1 MTYKMNWRDF
11 QKNIARSCIG
21 WREEDDFTDVT
32 LVSGDGKFHRAHKI
46 ILSSGSTFFMN
57 ILQNAKHPQPL
68 IVLKGIKD
76 HNLNAILD
84 YLYFGEVTIHQEYLN
99 DFFAEAEEYL
109 LKGLDEINIE
119 MQGEVMKN
127 SLNNQNEQLIYDNTE
142 SKPKLE
148 DNLDDCSKFNES
160 KINPQVLAAEVKE
173 TTEEDYILKELGLS
187 EPEPAPKVQ
196 IKEDIDEP
204 VIANES
210 HSNIHVVADDEE
222 AKRREYLRKLTLQ
235 FVADDK
241 KAKRQEYLRKIKASK
256 VDKFKVQFEGDSE
269 KDLKLTINT
278 MINEIGSHFFCK
290 VCKKTPST
298 NRSAI
303 EQHVKDFHITGLSFK
318 CKLCDKKLRS
328 GNALYTHNYRHHH
341 TRN

>member
-1 MTYKMNWRDF
+1 MNWGDF
-11 QKNIARSCIG
+11 QTNMARSCID
-21 WREEDDFTDVT
+21 WREDDEFTDVT
-32 LVSGDGKFHRAHKI
+32 LVSGDGKFHKAHKI

-57 ILQNAKHPQPL
+57 ILQNVKHPQPL
-68 IVLKGIKD
+68 IVLKGMND
-76 HNLNAILD
+76 HNLKAILD
-84 YLYFGEVTIHQEYLN
+84 YLYCGEVTIHQEDLN
-99 DFFAEAEEYL
+99 NFFAEAEEYQ
-109 LKGLDEINIE
+109 LKGLAEINVE
-119 MQGEVMKN
+119 MQN
-127 SLNNQNEQLIYDNTE
+127 TQNTRI
-142 SKPKLE
+142 PKIE
-148 DNLDDCSKFNES
+148 ENLDEDSKFNES
-160 KINPQVLAAEVKE
+160 QLNPQVLAAEVKE

-187 EPEPAPKVQ
+187 EPEHAPKVQ

-210 HSNIHVVADDEE
+210 QLTLHLAADDEE

-256 VDKFKVQFEGDSE
+256 VDKYKVQFEGESE
-269 KDLKLTINT
+269 KDLKLTLNT

-290 VCKKTPST
+290 VCKKAPST
-298 NRSAI
+298 NKSAM

-318 CKLCDKKLRS
+318 CKLCDKTLRS

-341 TRN
+341 KRN